1 MKKTLV
7 PLTDAQMRLIVDCL
21 EYCASHPS
29 LRDIEIVDV
38 KEKVLFY
45 ALKDKCFEPTKFFPN
60 GNKKQSSPPIPPFA
74 TKGSTDSELL
84 KSLEK
89 SSKVGK
95 RTENKLNPK
104 KPPFG
109 LA

>member
-45 ALKDKCFEPTKFFPN
+45 ALKDKCFEATKVFPN
-60 GNKKQSSPPIPPFA
+60 GNKKQSSPKIE

-95 RTENKLNPK
+95 RTENKLNIK

-109 LA
+109 FS

>member
-45 ALKDKCFEPTKFFPN
+45 ALKDKCFEPTKVFPN
-60 GNKKQSSPPIPPFA
+60 GNKKQSSPIE

-84 KSLEK
+84 KGLEK

-95 RTENKLNPK
+95 RTENKLNNK

>member
-7 PLTDAQMRLIVDCL
+7 PLTKPEMDLIVACL
-21 EYCASHPS
+21 AYCEQHPS
-29 LRDIEIVDV
+29 HKDIEITDI
-38 KEKVLFY
+38 KEKMLYFS
-45 ALKDKCFEPTKFFPN
+45 LKDKCSEPVKVFPN
-60 GNKKQSSPPIPPFA
+60 GNKKQSSPIE

-84 KSLEK
+84 KGLEK